1 LVALSGV
8 QRMESYEVQ
17 IKVPLEKVDHII
29 ARLEEGHFELIKRA
43 HYRQYD
49 HYLLFDG
56 SDPDAARFRY
66 REDSFLDDQGEIYQ
80 ARTRLTLIGEL
91 RREPFPNAV
100 MLSRSRYLSPAE
112 YTLRFYQE
120 YFDAEREMVVQKDR
134 LRWRII
140 YQDTEMA
147 INVDRVLQPAMPGY
161 FVEVKARTWSR
172 SDAKRKAELIEE
184 LLEELGVGVA
194 DAVTREYVELAAAQK
209 AQTD

>member
-1 LVALSGV
+1 
-8 QRMESYEVQ
+8 
-17 IKVPLEKVDHII
+17 
-29 ARLEEGHFELIKRA
+29 
-43 HYRQYD
+43 
-49 HYLLFDG
+49 
-56 SDPDAARFRY
+56 
-66 REDSFLDDQGEIYQ
+66 
-80 ARTRLTLIGEL
+80 
-91 RREPFPNAV
+91 

-147 INVDRVLQPAMPGY
+147 INVDRVLEPAMPGF

-194 DAVTREYVELAAAQK
+194 DAVSREYVELAAAQK
-209 AQTD
+209 AQSG